1 MSTLRTALEGHDL
14 TLDWRDFQG
23 TVPANRAAGE
33 DAYTEARF
41 DFAYDYEY
49 DTEQKTQGY
58 RVNHVYVRVTLERDR
73 MWSVQQSQTD
83 KLLRHEQG
91 HYDIVALLARD
102 LFDELTGWESGARPR
117 RFRRETDLKRTV
129 DALPRATRRLIAHVG
144 GTPQAVGIYATQTS
158 HGNDA
163 KAQEK
168 WDTAL
173 AGARSSGGK
182 LMDALGGLSVRAP

>member
-23 TVPANRAAGE
+23 SVPGGRAPGE

-41 DFAYDYEY
+41 DFAYDYDY
-49 DTEQKTQGY
+49 DSEQKTQGY
-58 RVNHVYVRVTLERDR
+58 KVDHVYVRVALDRDR
-73 MWSVQQSQTD
+73 MWSVKQSQTAA
-83 KLLRHEQG
+83 LLRHEQG

-102 LFDELTGWESGARPR
+102 LFDELTGWESGPRPK
-117 RFRRETDLKRTV
+117 RFRRETDLKRAV

-144 GTPQAVGIYATQTS
+144 GTPRSVGIYDTQTS

-173 AGARSSGGK
+173 AGARSSGGR
-182 LMDALGGLSVRAP
+182 LMSALAGLSVRAP